1 MTRHVL
7 YSSVAAVT
15 LVRLPRGTAA
25 HVLAQKPSSDE
36 HESGGMR
43 RIFAARSCELS
54 KRQPAGLN
62 ATKRRTKHDF
72 EYSDTNKDGKLTLA
86 EYVAELLP
94 GTFHGNET
102 VAEVE
107 ASPAWKETEN
117 DWVLNSKVQHG
128 LSVL

>member
-1 MTRHVL
+1 M
-7 YSSVAAVT
+7 
-15 LVRLPRGTAA
+15 
-25 HVLAQKPSSDE
+25 
-36 HESGGMR
+36 
-43 RIFAARSCELS
+43 
-54 KRQPAGLN
+54 N

-72 EYSDTNKDGKLTLA
+72 EFSDTNKDGKLTLA

-117 DWVLNSKVQHG
+117 DWVLNSKVLHEPRRIGVKVMLPTRKCIKSHG
-128 LSVL
+128 PAEHRLCQADW

>member
-1 MTRHVL
+1 M
-7 YSSVAAVT
+7 
-15 LVRLPRGTAA
+15 
-25 HVLAQKPSSDE
+25 
-36 HESGGMR
+36 
-43 RIFAARSCELS
+43 
-54 KRQPAGLN
+54 N

-72 EYSDTNKDGKLTLA
+72 EFSDTNKDGKLTLA

-117 DWVLNSKVQHG
+117 DWVLNSKVRQYARHHAD
-128 LSVL
+128 V